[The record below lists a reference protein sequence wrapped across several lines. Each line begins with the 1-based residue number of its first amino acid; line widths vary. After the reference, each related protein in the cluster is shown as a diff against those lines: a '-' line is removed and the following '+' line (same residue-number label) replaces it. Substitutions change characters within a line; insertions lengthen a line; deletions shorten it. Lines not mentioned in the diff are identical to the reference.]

1 MCCCIKF
8 VIIGNSVQTHTYTKK
23 SNKHNNNKYYMFRE
37 ETRKIIEI
45 YFAKLILKW
54 NPNQCYENG
63 VLLGCNAAALS
74 RHYYIQQ
81 HILKAN

>member
-1 MCCCIKF
+1 
-8 VIIGNSVQTHTYTKK
+8 
-23 SNKHNNNKYYMFRE
+23 MFRE